1 MNRRNYLTT
10 IGASLASPSALS
22 SLSLPD
28 MVGDEDDDDDG
39 IDYPPTYY
47 TVSMPSISVQLVHI
61 SIPDDLLD
69 RARDLRVYS
78 DKRAF
83 FLRSIDDD
91 RPNDR
96 GNWTIRNYVIPE
108 QPVESV
114 TVGGVEGREWD
125 VLEVQ
130 RAAMFFPDQNN
141 EDSGFVGI
149 LADDRTVSIETPDS
163 EYVYE
168 VGTYIQRRVPTAD
181 PSEVEVWTMRG
192 GERASI
198 PIYPVAEWWFYH
210 RHEQGM

>member
-10 IGASLASPSALS
+10 IGASFASPSALS
-22 SLSLPD
+22 SLSSLD
-28 MVGDEDDDDDG
+28 VNGDDDDDDG

-78 DKRAF
+78 DERAF
-83 FLRSIDDD
+83 FLRSIAGDSPDDH
-91 RPNDR
+91 
-96 GNWTIRNYVIPE
+96 GTWTIRNYVVPDHS
-108 QPVESV
+108 VASV

-130 RAAMFFPDQNN
+130 RAAMFFPNKN
-141 EDSGFVGI
+141 SGDSGFVGV
-149 LADDRTVSIETPDS
+149 LADDRPVTIETPER

-168 VGTYIQRRVPTAD
+168 VGTYTQRRVPTAD
-181 PSEVEVWTMRG
+181 PSEVDVWTIRG
-192 GERASI
+192 DERASI
-198 PIYPVAEWWFYH
+198 QLYPVAEWWSYH
-210 RHEQGM
+210 HHNQQ